1 MPRTANSP
9 RAKRPPRV
17 TTLSWGLQGDLLDL
31 NVWLA
36 LAVKEHP
43 HHAAAYRYWEA
54 LQTPLQA
61 STGAVPFKLYFCR
74 QTAMGL
80 VHLLCQAGVVGE
92 GALTLDAA
100 WKLYQR
106 IRALPSTGLLV
117 EPLGCE
123 AALGAILA
131 SQDGAGAS
139 LWPSANLAA
148 LAQSSGLRLVS
159 FDYDLQRLGL
169 TNFLLLR
176 DDAELEAEAKAQI
189 WAVNK
194 GGM

>member
-9 RAKRPPRV
+9 RPKRTPRV
-17 TTLSWGLQGDLLDL
+17 STLNWGVQGDLLDL

-36 LAVKEHP
+36 LAVQEHP

-54 LQTPLQA
+54 LQSPLPA
-61 STGAVPFKLYFCR
+61 SSGIVPFKLYFCR

-80 VHLLCQAGVVGE
+80 VHLLCQAGVVGK

-100 WKLYQR
+100 WTLYQR
-106 IRALPSTGLLV
+106 IRALPSTGLLT

-123 AALGAILA
+123 AALGDILA
-131 SQDGAGAS
+131 SQDSASAS
-139 LWPSANLAA
+139 LWPNANLAA

-159 FDYDLQRLGL
+159 FNHDLQQLGL
-169 TNFLLLR
+169 SNFLLLR
-176 DDAELEAEAKAQI
+176 DDAEVEAEAKAQV
-189 WAVNK
+189 WAANK
-194 GGM
+194 GGR